1 MIDLRSDTVTQ
12 PTPGMRQAM
21 AVAEVGDDV
30 YGEDPTVRRLEE
42 RAAQLTGKDAALFVP
57 SGTMANQIALGT
69 LAQAGDEVI
78 IGAGSH
84 CYLYEGGAGAALNG
98 LQFQVIG
105 SNGRFTIDDV
115 RAAYRPDNHQQS
127 PTTVVAFE
135 NTHNRGGGWVW
146 EINDL
151 QGAAAA
157 ARECGM
163 HLHLD
168 GARIFNAQIASG
180 VSVKTWAEQ
189 FDTVTFCLSKG
200 LGAPAGSL
208 VCGSRERIH
217 RAHRLRKMFGGAM
230 RQVGILAAAG
240 LYALE
245 HHVERLADDHANAKL
260 FAQVLADTP
269 GVVLDPATV
278 ETNIIW
284 FNLTP
289 DVADAT
295 ALVAAARER
304 GVFLSASGKR
314 SLRVVTHLDVTR
326 NDCLA
331 AARLLGE
338 ILAV

>member
-105 SNGRFTIDDV
+105 SNGRFTVDDV
-115 RAAYRPDNHQQS
+115 RAAYRPDNHHQS

-146 EINDL
+146 EINEL

-208 VCGSRERIH
+208 VCGSRARIH

-269 GVVLDPATV
+269 SVVLDPATV

-304 GVFLSASGKR
+304 GVFISASGKR
-314 SLRVVTHLDVTR
+314 SLRAVTHLNVTQD
-326 NDCLA
+326 DCLV
-331 AARLLGE
+331 AARILGE